1 MRLLLIEDDAALQ
14 LSLQRALQRKG
25 VSVTVASDGRTGLAQ
40 WHRLQPDVVVLD
52 LSLPGLDGLEVLAQA
67 RQTGLLAP
75 VLILTARGTV
85 GDRVIGLNTGADDYL
100 AKPFELDELE
110 ARIRALHRR
119 AAGVGA
125 ESLGETPQWGQL
137 RMDPASGAFY
147 FGHAVLDLAPR
158 ELRLLQALAGRF
170 GRAVTKEQLLE
181 DVFKGEAE
189 VRPETLEVV
198 VYRLR
203 KKLAGTGA
211 TLMTLRGLG
220 YLLKAGA

>member
-14 LSLQRALQRKG
+14 RSLQRALQRKG
-25 VSVTVASDGRTGLAQ
+25 VSVTCASDGRLGLTQ
-40 WHRLQPDVVVLD
+40 WHTLAPDVVVLD
-52 LSLPGLDGLEVLAQA
+52 LSLPGMDGLEVLAQA
-67 RQTGLLAP
+67 RQDALLAP

-100 AKPFELDELE
+100 AKPFDLDELE

-119 AAGVGA
+119 SAGAGA

-137 RMDPASGAFY
+137 RMDPSSGAFY
-147 FGHAVLDLAPR
+147 HGHNVLELAPR
-158 ELRLLQALAGRF
+158 ELRLLQSLASRA
-170 GRAVTKEQLLE
+170 GRAVTKEQLLG
-181 DVFKGEAE
+181 DVFADEPD
-189 VRPETLEVV
+189 VQPETLEVV

-203 KKLAGTGA
+203 KKLAGTDA

>member
-14 LSLQRALQRKG
+14 LSLRRALERK
-25 VSVTVASDGRTGLAQ
+25 SVTVLGCADGHDALAQ
-40 WHRLQPDVVVLD
+40 WQRLQPDVVVLD

-67 RQTGLLAP
+67 RQIGLSAP

-85 GDRVIGLNTGADDYL
+85 GDRIIGLNSGADDYL
-100 AKPFELDELE
+100 AKPFDLDELE

-119 AAGVGA
+119 AAGQGA
-125 ESLGETPQWGQL
+125 ESLGQAPQWGQL
-137 RMDPASGAFY
+137 RLDPSSGAFY
-147 FGHAVLDLAPR
+147 HGHVVLDLAPR
-158 ELRLLQALAGRF
+158 ELRLLQALVARS
-170 GRAVTKEQLLE
+170 GRAVTKEYLQNV
-181 DVFKGEAE
+181 VFQDEPEVQPEA
-189 VRPETLEVV
+189 VEVV

-220 YLLKAGA
+220 YLLKSGA

>member
-25 VSVTVASDGRTGLAQ
+25 VSVTSASDGPHGLALWQ
-40 WHRLQPDVVVLD
+40 SLQPDVVVLD
-52 LSLPGLDGLEVLAQA
+52 LSLPGMDGLDVLAQA
-67 RQTGLLAP
+67 RQSGMRAP

-100 AKPFELDELE
+100 AKPFDLDELE

-119 AAGVGA
+119 SAGAGA

-137 RMDPASGAFY
+137 RMDPSSGAFY
-147 FGHAVLDLAPR
+147 HGHNVLELAPR
-158 ELRLLQALAGRF
+158 ELRLLQALASRA
-170 GRAVTKEQLLE
+170 GRAVTKEQLLG
-181 DVFKGEAE
+181 DVFADEPD
-189 VRPETLEVV
+189 VQPETLEVV

-203 KKLAGTGA
+203 KKLAGTDA